1 MTTSATIEKTNE
13 PIQLPP
19 LNADLVA
26 QAAAT
31 SKHVLSTAHS
41 ALNTLRE
48 TTCEWFDFIQRKVI
62 VTEIPQLIASTN
74 KACSDIERGFNIG
87 GCIPGFGILSG
98 TVRKLL
104 AIGQVIVGVAITAL
118 SELGRFIAKQ
128 TSKEDLS
135 DKWEMLSRFGLE
147 HILHGCLNIMIG
159 TGEVLAGSY
168 TLGLGN
174 VVFLAPNLI
183 NNRNFMP
190 YFAYGSL
197 TPVNEPTP

>member
-1 MTTSATIEKTNE
+1 MTTSTSIPNTNP

-19 LNADLVA
+19 VNDDLIVK
-26 QAAAT
+26 AAAT
-31 SKHVLSTAHS
+31 SKQILSTAQS
-41 ALNTLRE
+41 ALKTLKD
-48 TTCEWFDFIQRKVI
+48 TGSDWFDYVQHKVI

-74 KACSDIERGFNIG
+74 KACSDVERGFNIA

-98 TVRKLL
+98 AVRTLIAK
-104 AIGQVIVGVAITAL
+104 AQVIIGIEIKAL
-118 SELGRFIAKQ
+118 SELGKFFAKQ
-128 TSKEDLS
+128 TSEEGDLNN
-135 DKWEMLSRFGLE
+135 KWDTLSRFGLE

-190 YFAYGSL
+190 YFAYGRL
-197 TPVNEPTP
+197 TT